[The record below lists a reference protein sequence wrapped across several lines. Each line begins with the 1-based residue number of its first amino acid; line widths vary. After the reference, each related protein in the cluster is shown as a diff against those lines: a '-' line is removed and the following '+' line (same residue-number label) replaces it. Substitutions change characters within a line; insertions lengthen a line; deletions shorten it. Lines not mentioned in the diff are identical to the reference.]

1 MHSDDINKTYCGH
14 SAMYTNVKSCTPEAK
29 VAGQLYLKKKKKK
42 EHMQETG
49 QKGNKGNILT
59 QPRGPQRPASNA

>member
-1 MHSDDINKTYCGH
+1 MTLTRLTVVILQCIQMSNLVHLKLKLQDN
-14 SAMYTNVKSCTPEAK
+14 YT
-29 VAGQLYLKKKKKK
+29 LKKK